1 MDMKLRTTT
10 QLEKIANWQI
20 DWWEVRKYNEAVR
33 ELQRRY
39 RMRTLNKTQFPK
51 L

>member
-1 MDMKLRTTT
+1 MEMRHKTTRA
-10 QLEKIANWQI
+10 LEKIANWQI
-20 DWWEVRKYNEAVR
+20 NYWEVRDYNKAVR

-39 RMRTLNKTQFPK
+39 RMRKLNKTQFPK

>member
-1 MDMKLRTTT
+1 MKYKTTKY
-10 QLEKIANWQI
+10 LEKVANWQREL
-20 DWWEVRKYNEAVR
+20 WPVRTYNEAVR

-51 L
+51 